1 MQPIPTIDPK
11 IFAAMTEAKQLA
23 YLALIEEESDY
34 RKYNKILTLYPDE
47 GPLRRELYPKHI
59 NILSQGNKYT
69 QRCAFGGNRTGKSQS
84 IGAYEVALHCTGQ
97 YPEWW
102 EGKRFTKPVN
112 IWACGDT
119 AKTVR
124 DVNQLELFGDY
135 NDPGTGMIPQDK
147 IMDFKAGGLPNS
159 LDTIDVK
166 HITGGTSKIG
176 FKSYEGRR
184 KVFQGTA
191 KEMIWLDEEPPMD
204 VYQECMLRTLTTK
217 GLILLTF
224 TPLLGMSQV
233 VLGFLPN
240 DIQLGESK

>member
-1 MQPIPTIDPK
+1 MLPIPALSEEDFLNLK
-11 IFAAMTEAKQLA
+11 DDKQLE
-23 YLALIEEESDY
+23 YLDLLKEESDY

-59 NILSQGNKYT
+59 NILSQGRDYD

-84 IGAYEVALHCTGQ
+84 IGAYEVSLHATGK

-102 EGKRFTKPVN
+102 EGRVFDKPVH

-119 AKTVR
+119 TKTVR

-135 NDPGTGMIPQDK
+135 DDPGTGMIQRDL
-147 IMDFKAGGLPNS
+147 IVDFKSGGLPNS
-159 LDTIDVK
+159 LDTLDVK
-166 HITGGTSKIG
+166 HVTGGTSKIG

-191 KEMIWLDEEPPMD
+191 KEMIWMDEEPPMD
-204 VYQECMLRTLTTK
+204 IYQECMLRTLTTK
-217 GLILLTF
+217 GIILLTF
-224 TPLLGMSQV
+224 TPLQGMSRV
-233 VLGFLPN
+233 VLGFLPQ
-240 DIQLGESK
+240 DEDDA